1 MTDTIK
7 FLKIRDVKSPS
18 RAYDYDAGIDF
29 FVPTFDASFVKDL
42 KEKNPIIW
50 PIKPKYEGDS
60 YCYTTPTLTMQG
72 QPTSGVKIQYELTD
86 DNDTQIK
93 FDDEEG
99 KNYFLL
105 APGSRVNIPSGIK
118 SRMAN
123 PGRALIAFNKSGIA
137 TIYGLVA
144 GACVVDYLYQGE
156 IHLSLINTSTKVVK
170 IYEGMKILQFVET
183 PVFNSEIEIKEID
196 FKANSKGPKFFQT
209 IIEDE
214 SFEFYKGMQ
223 TDRGQSGFDSTQNK

>member
-18 RAYDYDAGIDF
+18 RAHDFDAGIDF

-50 PIKPKYEGDS
+50 PKKEHYSGEGCS
-60 YCYTTPTLTMQG
+60 MNSATITMAG
-72 QPTSGVKIQYELTD
+72 FLPAGYSSELGVKVKYDLRD

-93 FDDEEG
+93 FDDAEG

-105 APGSRVNIPSGIK
+105 APGSRINIPSGIK
-118 SRMAN
+118 SRMAL

-137 TIYGLVA
+137 TKYGLVA

-156 IHLSLINTSTKVVK
+156 IHLSLINTSTKVVR

-183 PVFNSEIEIKEID
+183 PVFNSDIQITTVDKPDFIEEE
-196 FKANSKGPKFFQT
+196 SQKFY
-209 IIEDE
+209 E
-214 SFEFYKGMQ
+214 GMK
-223 TDRGQSGFDSTQNK
+223 TDRGKNGFDSTQKK